1 MPHELFLTTRRKTE
15 TRNVFAINN
24 MSTDVKLSKAQLIK
38 IIQSDRF
45 LRKAFGNVISNLGK
59 KALLD
64 LVFPLAKDVL
74 PKFASKATSS
84 VLVKFDRKISWRG
97 AVRPGKGFFLLISN
111 KGMDDFNKIVE
122 SLEKSGLLID
132 GVTETVKQEI
142 K

>member
-1 MPHELFLTTRRKTE
+1 MPHELFLTTRQKTE
-15 TRNVFAINN
+15 TRNAFAINN

-74 PKFASKATSS
+74 PKLASKANSS
-84 VLVKFDRKISWRG
+84 VLVKFERKISWRG